1 MDDIFVSREN
11 PNAAPALSVIYANLR
26 RKLSEQ
32 SLSGGW
38 YWKCRVRRYCDQY
51 DEFLAEHGVEKGIM
65 QLVDQTRA
73 EALFAAMDSRTDAP
87 GGSVANTI
95 AGLGSL
101 GLRTAFIGRVADDD
115 LGLSYALA
123 MQAEGTDFPNPP
135 VRNADLPTSRSMYF
149 RIARW

>member
-1 MDDIFVSREN
+1 MSKAYQVVGIGNAVSD
-11 PNAAPALSVIYANLR
+11 VIAT
-26 RKLSEQ
+26 S
-32 SLSGGW
+32 S
-38 YWKCRVRRYCDQY
+38 
-51 DEFLAEHGVEKGIM
+51 DEFLAEHGVEKSIM

-123 MQAEGTDFPNPP
+123 MQA
-135 VRNADLPTSRSMYF
+135 
-149 RIARW
+149 